1 VSAVLLLDPMPLPDG
16 LGIPAEDWH
25 QTPTSVQQ
33 QFLSLLK
40 RVEALEARV
49 NRDSSNS
56 SRPPSTDS
64 PATKRQ
70 RRTQAAERRKPGG
83 KPGHAGHP
91 QVLLAP
97 TSSVSLFPRACA
109 CGHGE
114 FAEVVLY
121 HTHQVIELPVIR
133 PEVTHWMLH
142 QGRCL
147 ACGTL
152 CKAALPAEHA
162 SGYGPRLTGFV
173 GEMAGMVG
181 ASRSAVQDLCASV
194 FSIALSQ
201 GAIQKMVDRV
211 SEALVPHD
219 TAIGEVARTS
229 LVNYIDETSWLLHGD
244 RHWLWV
250 MANPAV
256 AYFQVHMHRSKTA
269 FAQLIGDWTGI
280 LVSDGYR
287 VYQSWAG
294 LRQSCLAHLIRAA
307 QGLAESV
314 EAGMARFGRRV
325 HAELQRLCH
334 MGTARPTVG
343 KWRMWYARFR
353 ALVNQH
359 AAREDKAGTFAR
371 RLAREGESLWVFLD
385 VQGVEATNN
394 IAERAHRFGVL
405 WRKRSQGT
413 RSEKGN
419 RWVERVLSLRH
430 TCRIRGRPTFPVL
443 VEAVSCLFKGEKPDL
458 SWLTQHAFLPVPS
471 TP

>member
-1 VSAVLLLDPMPLPDG
+1 VSAVLLLDPAPLPDG

-25 QTPTSVQQ
+25 QTPTSVRHH
-33 QFLSLLK
+33 FLSLLK
-40 RVEALEARV
+40 RVETLEARF
-49 NRDSSNS
+49 NQDSSNS
-56 SRPPSTDS
+56 SRPPSTDAPS
-64 PATKRQ
+64 KKRA
-70 RRTQAAERRKPGG
+70 RRVPAAEHRKPGG
-83 KPGHAGHP
+83 KPGHPGHS
-91 QVLLAP
+91 QVLLEP
-97 TSSVSLFPRACA
+97 TASVSLLPDACA
-109 CGHGE
+109 CGHRG
-114 FAEVVLY
+114 FAEVTLY
-121 HTHQVIELPVIR
+121 HTHQVIELPVVR
-133 PEVTHWMLH
+133 PTVTHWMLH

-147 ACGTL
+147 SCGML
-152 CKAALPAEHA
+152 CKASLPVDQA
-162 SGYGPRLTGFV
+162 SGYGPRLTAFV
-173 GEMAGMVG
+173 GEMAGIVST
-181 ASRSAVQDLCASV
+181 SRSAVQDLCASV
-194 FSIALSQ
+194 FSIALSK

-211 SEALVPHD
+211 SEAIGPHY

-229 LVNYIDETSWLLHGD
+229 VVNYIDETSWLMHGD

-250 MANPAV
+250 MANPGV
-256 AYFQVHMHRSKTA
+256 AYFQVHTHRSKTA
-269 FAQLIGDWTGI
+269 FEQLIGDWTGI

-287 VYQSWAG
+287 VYQSWEG

-314 EAGMARFGRRV
+314 EAGMTRFGRRV

-343 KWRMWYARFR
+343 QWRMWYARFR
-353 ALVNQH
+353 ALINQH

-371 RLAREGESLWVFLD
+371 RLAREGESLWLFLD

-430 TCRIRGRPTFPVL
+430 TCRIRGRPTFPLL
-443 VEAVSCLFKGEKPDL
+443 VEAVSCLFKGERPDL
-458 SWLTQHAFLPVPS
+458 SWLTQREPLLVPS